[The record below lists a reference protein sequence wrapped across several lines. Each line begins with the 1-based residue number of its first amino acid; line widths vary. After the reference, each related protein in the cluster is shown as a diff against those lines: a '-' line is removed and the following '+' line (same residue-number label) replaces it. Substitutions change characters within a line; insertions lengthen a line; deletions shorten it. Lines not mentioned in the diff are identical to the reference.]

1 MTEIKRM
8 LDEVD
13 RREEEE
19 EEEKIKALEESML

>member
-1 MTEIKRM
+1 M

-19 EEEKIKALEESML
+19 EEEKMKALEESML